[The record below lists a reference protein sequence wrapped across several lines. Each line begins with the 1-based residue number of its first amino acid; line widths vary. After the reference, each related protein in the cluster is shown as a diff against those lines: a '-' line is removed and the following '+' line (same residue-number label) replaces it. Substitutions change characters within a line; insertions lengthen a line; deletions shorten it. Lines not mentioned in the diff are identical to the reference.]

1 MEKKRVVQILVP
13 CIILVAVAGIYLAKN
28 PSLISQ
34 KQETQISVS
43 DNGEKEEHQN
53 QTVQDEN
60 NTVSDTDHVQGE
72 NADFSLAVTETVD
85 FEEMS
90 SYGLPMIVDYGSDS
104 CIPCK
109 EMAPVLEKMNQ
120 EMEGKAFI
128 KFVDVWK
135 YTDAA
140 NNVPV
145 QVIPTQVLVNA
156 DGTPFVPSEGL
167 AAQIQFT
174 LYTSKETGEHVF
186 TVHQGGMTEEQMRL
200 ILEEMGV
207 AE

>member
-34 KQETQISVS
+34 KQETQISAS

-53 QTVQDEN
+53 QAVQDEN
-60 NTVSDTDHVQGE
+60 NTVSDIDHVQGE